1 MYKGVFFKF
10 ERRHSV
16 TDMLHELGLPSFEE
30 YYFMCVDR
38 SQQSWVACLNSIV
51 RHLCLVLC

>member
-1 MYKGVFFKF
+1 MYKGVFKF

-16 TDMLHELGLPSFEE
+16 TGMLDELGLPSFEE

>member
-1 MYKGVFFKF
+1 MYQGVFKKF

-16 TDMLHELGLPSFEE
+16 TGMLHELGLPSFEE

-38 SQQSWVACLNSIV
+38 SRQSWVACLNSIV
-51 RHLCLVLC
+51 RYLCLVLV